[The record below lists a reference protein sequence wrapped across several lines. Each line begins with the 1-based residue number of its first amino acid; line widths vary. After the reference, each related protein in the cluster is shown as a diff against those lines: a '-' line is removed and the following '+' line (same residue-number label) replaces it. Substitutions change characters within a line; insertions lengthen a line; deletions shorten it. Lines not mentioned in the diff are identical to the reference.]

1 MLGIYLKDVVE
12 DEQGQEQDEKLL
24 VGDDFEPKR
33 IRRQIQAP
41 EIRSFIENIKR
52 DTNDRGAAYGEG
64 TTKRSFAGF
73 DVRITGV
80 KKDSEAFDNFVN
92 FDVAPKQINPRFEA
106 IANSRHNLSL
116 IQAKGKVFAQSII
129 LNNSPTK
136 IEFK

>member
-12 DEQGQEQDEKLL
+12 DEQGQEQDEKLN
-24 VGDDFEPKR
+24 VGHDFEPKR

-52 DTNDRGAAYGEG
+52 DTNDRVAGNGEG

-73 DVRITGV
+73 DVRITGF
-80 KKDSEAFDNFVN
+80 KKDNDAFDNFVN

-116 IQAKGKVFAQSII
+116 IQAKGKVFANSII
-129 LNNSPTK
+129 VNNSPTK